1 MVKPRW
7 GDAECASQSDRMD
20 GMQPVITPHEL
31 ASMLAGA
38 DPPVVVD
45 VRWSLTGPPSH
56 VDYRAGHLPGAVYLD
71 VDADLA
77 GPPGPGG
84 RHPLPF
90 PPALQATLR
99 AVGVHVTTPIVVYD
113 AADGSVA
120 GRLWWLLRWAG
131 HPAVT
136 VLDGGIAAWRS
147 AGLPVSVEMPRPR
160 PGTFIARPG
169 GMPVLDA
176 TQAAKLAR
184 NGILLDARAAARYRG
199 ETEPVDP
206 RAGHI
211 PGALSAPFSELT
223 DTQGRWLP
231 PSRLRE
237 LAHRWGVTGA
247 DVGVYCGSGI
257 NACAVVLGLELAG
270 ITSAQLP
277 TALYA
282 GSWSQWC
289 TDPDRP
295 VATGPEPG

>member
-1 MVKPRW
+1 MH
-7 GDAECASQSDRMD
+7 
-20 GMQPVITPHEL
+20 PVITPHEL
-31 ASMLAGA
+31 AVMLAGPE
-38 DPPVVVD
+38 PPTVAD
-45 VRWSLTGPPSH
+45 VRWSLTGPPGR
-56 VDYRAGHLPGAVYLD
+56 VDYRAGHLPGAVFLD

-90 PPALQATLR
+90 PTALQATLR
-99 AVGVHVTTPIVVYD
+99 AAGVHVTTPVVAYD

-120 GRLWWLLRWAG
+120 ARLWWLLRWAG
-131 HPAVT
+131 HPAVA
-136 VLDGGIAAWRS
+136 VLDGGIAAWRA
-147 AGLPVSVEMPRPR
+147 AGLPVSVEIPRPQA
-160 PGTFIARPG
+160 GTFTARPG

-184 NGILLDARAAARYRG
+184 NGVLLDARAAARYRG
-199 ETEPVDP
+199 EAEPVDP

-211 PGALSAPFSELT
+211 PGAAHAPFDELT

-237 LAHRWGVTGA
+237 LAHRWGAAGA
-247 DVGVYCGSGI
+247 DVGAYCGSGI

-270 ITSAQLP
+270 VTPPQRPA
-277 TALYA
+277 ALYA

-295 VATGPEPG
+295 VATGPDPG